1 MHSQHTVTPPPLGR
15 GPTSCMV
22 ENTEVAN
29 FRLRVQKIQINRE
42 YFNFIKWEIELEIGI
57 ALLIYVSLNDLHF
70 KMSKNLF

>member
-1 MHSQHTVTPPPLGR
+1 
-15 GPTSCMV
+15 MV

-29 FRLRVQKIQINRE
+29 FKLRVQKIQINRE

-70 KMSKNLF
+70 